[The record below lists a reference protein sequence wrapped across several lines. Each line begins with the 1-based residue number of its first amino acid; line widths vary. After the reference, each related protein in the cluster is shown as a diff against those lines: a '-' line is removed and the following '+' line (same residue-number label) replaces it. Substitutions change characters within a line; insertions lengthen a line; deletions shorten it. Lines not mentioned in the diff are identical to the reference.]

1 MVKSTE
7 KNKRIRNI
15 CNGLMLCLAQLVLL
29 AGLARTLV
37 KPKDT
42 NLYENRPANQ
52 VVAPTLASWLDGTFQ
67 DSVEAA
73 LSDQVLLAQTMKK
86 TYNDIENQIR
96 YEAMMRI
103 SSRHP
108 DIPVQYG
115 KFYVYGGK
123 YLAYQPTALE
133 SLTEALDRRVEN
145 CNRLIAA
152 HPDVSFYLYYIE
164 RDSDNFFDTGE
175 KTGAYEYLTSRVKL
189 PKDRMKKFAVDD
201 LETFE
206 RDFYQTDHHWSYQ
219 GSYRGYR
226 EAASMF
232 GVTDP
237 VEPEGRVSLTD
248 HFAGSKSRS
257 LGAQGLFFEPMD
269 IYRFSFPS
277 MAIQICGQSV
287 EDYGQQTA
295 AAEGRVTSFSY
306 GEIYGQDDGEI
317 IFDSGTTGRGNL
329 LMLGESYDNAIL
341 KLMASHFDRVYSVDL
356 RSYEKDMGK
365 PFRLADYLDE
375 HRITKVLWV
384 GCMNYFSVDDF
395 LLED

>member
-1 MVKSTE
+1 MKSTE

-42 NLYENRPANQ
+42 NLYENRPANR
-52 VVAPTLASWLDGTFQ
+52 VAAPTLAALLDGTFQ

-73 LSDQVLLAQTMKK
+73 LSDQALLAQTMKK

-123 YLAYQPTALE
+123 YLAYQPTALD

-164 RDSDNFFDTGE
+164 RDSDNFFESGE
-175 KTGAYEYLTSRVKL
+175 KTGAYEYLTSRVNL

-201 LETFE
+201 LEIFK

-232 GVTDP
+232 GFTDL

-257 LGAQGLFFEPMD
+257 LGAQGQFFESMD

-277 MAIQICGQSV
+277 MAIQICGQPV

-295 AAEGRVTSFSY
+295 AAEGKVTSFSY
-306 GEIYGQDDGEI
+306 GEI

-329 LMLGESYDNAIL
+329 LMLGESYDNDIL
-341 KLMASHFDRVYSVDL
+341 KLMTSHFYRVYSVDL

-375 HRITKVLWV
+375 HQITKVLWV